1 MSQNSKNAEP
11 RTVNQQ
17 YSKPYF
23 LILIM
28 ILISLFT
35 LNLWMNYQS
44 LKEET
49 AELRAKVNALHE
61 FISINNNF
69 TSEAINISA

>member
-1 MSQNSKNAEP
+1 
-11 RTVNQQ
+11 
-17 YSKPYF
+17 
-23 LILIM
+23 
-28 ILISLFT
+28 
-35 LNLWMNYQS
+35 MNYQS